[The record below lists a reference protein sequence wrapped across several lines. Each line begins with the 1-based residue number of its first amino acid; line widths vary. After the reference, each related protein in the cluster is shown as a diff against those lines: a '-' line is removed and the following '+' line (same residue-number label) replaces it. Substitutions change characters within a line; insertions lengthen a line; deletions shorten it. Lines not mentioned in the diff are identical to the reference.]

1 MARKRPHKA
10 IQQQEIEMIRVSGF
24 TLFTLAF
31 LAPAFGQSANPATP
45 APGNPGGMSPTTRE
59 SAPGKPAPHQI
70 NQADRTFVRAVALG
84 GLAEVD
90 LAKLAAQKASNDAVK
105 EFAQRM
111 IKDHGEANDR
121 LASLAKA
128 NGISLPDQFD
138 SEQRSMRDRLQQAG
152 KTEFDHAYIR
162 GQITNHQQTVQL
174 LIYQIG
180 SGENDDLK
188 AFASDTLPIVLDHL
202 RMAQSIAAQISGA
215 AQASPSDQSAP
226 AEKRPTN
233 R

>member
-1 MARKRPHKA
+1 
-10 IQQQEIEMIRVSGF
+10 MIRFSAF
-24 TLFTLAF
+24 TLLALAY
-31 LAPAFGQSANPATP
+31 LAPAFGQSADPTSP

-70 NQADRTFVRAVALG
+70 NQADRSFVRALALG

-90 LAKLAAQKASNDAVK
+90 LAKLASQKTANDAVK

-128 NGISLPDQFD
+128 NGIPLPDQLD
-138 SEQRSMRDRLQQAG
+138 PEQRSMRDRLQQAG
-152 KTEFDHAYIR
+152 KTEFDDAYIR
-162 GQITNHQQTVQL
+162 GQITDHQKTVQL

-188 AFASDTLPIVLDHL
+188 KFASDTLPIVLDHL
-202 RMAQSIAAQISGA
+202 RMAQSIAAEIGRT
-215 AQASPSDQSAP
+215 AQTAPDQSAP
-226 AEKRPTN
+226 AVDKQPARH
-233 R
+233 

>member
-1 MARKRPHKA
+1 
-10 IQQQEIEMIRVSGF
+10 MIKMFRLSAF

-31 LAPAFGQSANPATP
+31 LAPVFGQLTNPTTP
-45 APGNPGGMSPTTRE
+45 APSNPGSMSPAARE
-59 SAPGKPAPHQI
+59 SAPGKPAPHQV
-70 NQADRTFVRAVALG
+70 NHADRTFVRALALG

-90 LAKLAAQKASNDAVK
+90 LAKLAAQKATDTAVK
-105 EFAQRM
+105 DFAERM

-128 NGISLPDQFD
+128 NGIALPDQLD
-138 SEQRSMRDRLQQAG
+138 SEQRSMRDRLRQAG
-152 KTEFDHAYIR
+152 RAEFDHAYIR
-162 GQITNHQQTVQL
+162 GQITDHQKTVQL

-188 AFASDTLPIVLDHL
+188 TFASHTLPIVLDHL
-202 RMAQSIAAQISGA
+202 RMAKSIAAEISGA
-215 AQASPSDQSAP
+215 AQAAPREQSVP
-226 AEKRPTN
+226 ADKQPAN

>member
-1 MARKRPHKA
+1 MVRLSAFALLSLA
-10 IQQQEIEMIRVSGF
+10 I
-24 TLFTLAF
+24 

-45 APGNPGGMSPTTRE
+45 PPGNPGGMSPTTRE
-59 SAPGKPAPHQI
+59 SAPGTPAPPQL
-70 NQADRTFVRAVALG
+70 NQADRTFVRALALG

-90 LAKLAAQKASNDAVK
+90 LAKLAAQKASNTAVK
-105 EFAQRM
+105 DFAQRM
-111 IKDHGEANDR
+111 IRDHSEANDR

-128 NGISLPDQFD
+128 NGIALPDQFD
-138 SEQRSMRDRLQQAG
+138 SEQRSMRDRLQQAD

-162 GQITNHQQTVQL
+162 GQITDHQKTVQL

-180 SGENDDLK
+180 SGENEDLK

-202 RMAQSIAAQISGA
+202 RMAQSIAAEISDA
-215 AQASPSDQSAP
+215 AQAAPREQSAP
-226 AEKRPTN
+226 ADKPPTN

>member
-1 MARKRPHKA
+1 MARLSA
-10 IQQQEIEMIRVSGF
+10 F
-24 TLFTLAF
+24 ALCTLAL
-31 LAPAFGQSANPATP
+31 LAPAFGQSTNPATP

-70 NQADRTFVRAVALG
+70 NDADRIFVRALALG

-90 LAKLAAQKASNDAVK
+90 LAKLAAQKASSTAVK
-105 EFAQRM
+105 DFAQRM
-111 IKDHGEANDR
+111 IKDHSEANDR

-128 NGISLPDQFD
+128 NGIALPDQFD

-162 GQITNHQQTVQL
+162 GQITDHQKTVQL

-180 SGENDDLK
+180 SGENEDLK
-188 AFASDTLPIVLDHL
+188 TFASDTLPIVLDHL
-202 RMAQSIAAQISGA
+202 RMAQSIAAEISGA
-215 AQASPSDQSAP
+215 AQASPTDQSAP
-226 AEKRPTN
+226 ADKPPTT